1 MTSIAHVPS
10 GRSISPSRVLPA
22 NAEVHGR
29 VRPDDP
35 GHAATVVPGVRLDE
49 NAKLDTH
56 DPKLAKVAQQFEALF
71 VGQMLKSARAAALA
85 DDPLESPA
93 GATFRDFQD
102 EQRAQALAK
111 AAPLGVAKLLATH
124 R

>member
-10 GRSISPSRVLPA
+10 GRSISPSLVIPA
-22 NAEVHGR
+22 NAEAYRR
-29 VRPDDP
+29 VRPDAPVYAAIVDP
-35 GHAATVVPGVRLDE
+35 RVRQNE
-49 NAKLDTH
+49 NAKSETH

-85 DDPLESPA
+85 DDPFEGPA

-111 AAPLGVAKLLATH
+111 AAPLGVAKLLAT
-124 R
+124 RR